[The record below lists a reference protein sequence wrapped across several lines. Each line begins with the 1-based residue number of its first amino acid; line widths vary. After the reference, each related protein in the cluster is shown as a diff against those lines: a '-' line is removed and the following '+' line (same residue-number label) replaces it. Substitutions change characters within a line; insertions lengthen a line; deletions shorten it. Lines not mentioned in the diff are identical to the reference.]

1 MDHTPGQ
8 GQYRNLEFFKSQIM
22 SSQQSEE
29 EKERILSQRM
39 NRAKLTD
46 EQLAVAADMA
56 LQAEFPSPPTMTTA
70 PKSWIMSQAAC
81 WQEIC
86 DSPWNWK
93 LQKKPP
99 AEGCRL

>member
-1 MDHTPGQ
+1 
-8 GQYRNLEFFKSQIM
+8 M

-56 LQAEFPSPPTMTTA
+56 LQAGIPIASHDDDSPE
-70 PKSWIMSQAAC
+70 SWIMSQAAC
-81 WQEIC
+81 MRKSVN
-86 DSPWNWK
+86 SPWNWK
-93 LQKKPP
+93 LQKKPA